1 MSKRTKRKRIT
12 VNRQFK
18 STVFAMLYSDKR
30 QLLELY
36 NAVNGTQYADPELL
50 EVNTLENAIYV
61 GMKNDLSFLIASR
74 LYLYEHQSTV
84 NPNLPLRF
92 LLYISDLYS
101 DLVKDENLYG
111 SRKVQIPPPRFL
123 IFYNG
128 EREQPDIQVLKLSE
142 LFALPED
149 HPALELEAV
158 MLNINKGHNRKLME
172 ACKSLRDYAEYTD
185 RVRRYAKEMKLPKA
199 VERAVAE
206 CIEEGI
212 LTEFLRKNRAEVIHV
227 SIYEYDAERH
237 MRQEKEESWEDG
249 HRKGLEEGHR
259 IGLEEGRCTG
269 LEEGRCAGREEIL
282 MEQIKKK
289 LEKGLTPE
297 EIADILEEEEETI
310 KDLIERIKR
319 DKLSE

>member
-1 MSKRTKRKRIT
+1 MGKRTKKKRIT

-92 LLYISDLYS
+92 LLYISDLFS
-101 DLVKDENLYG
+101 DIVKDLNLYG
-111 SRKVQIPPPRFL
+111 SRKVKIPPPRFL

-128 EREQPDIQVLKLSE
+128 EKEQPDVQVLKLSE
-142 LFALPED
+142 LFSLPED

-172 ACKSLRDYAEYTD
+172 ACRSLRDYAEYTD
-185 RVRRYAKEMKLPKA
+185 RVRRYAKEMELRKA

-212 LTEFLRKNRAEVIHV
+212 LTEFLKKNRAEVVHV
-227 SIYEYDAERH
+227 SIYEYDAEKH

-249 HRKGLEEGHR
+249 HRTGLEEGHR
-259 IGLEEGRCTG
+259 TGLAEGRK
-269 LEEGRCAGREEIL
+269 EIL
-282 MEQIKKK
+282 LEQIKKK
-289 LEKGLTPE
+289 MEKGLTPE
-297 EIADILEEEEETI
+297 AMADVLEEDEETI
-310 KDLIERIKR
+310 RNLIEGMKR
-319 DKLSE
+319 DKLKE

>member
-1 MSKRTKRKRIT
+1 MSKRTKRKWKS

-18 STVFAMLYSDKR
+18 STVFAMLYSDKKE
-30 QLLELY
+30 LLELY
-36 NAVNGTQYADPELL
+36 NAVNSTQYTDPELL
-50 EVNTLENAIYV
+50 EVNTLENAIYM

-101 DLVKDENLYG
+101 DLVKDRNLYG

-128 EREQPDIQVLKLSE
+128 EKEQPDVQVLKLSE

-172 ACKSLRDYAEYTD
+172 ACRSLRDYAEYTD
-185 RVRRYAKEMKLPKA
+185 RVRRYAKEMELQKA

-227 SIYEYDAERH
+227 SIYEYDVEKH
-237 MRQEKEESWEDG
+237 MRQEKEESWEEG
-249 HRKGLEEGHR
+249 HRQGLEEGHRTGLEEGHR
-259 IGLEEGRCTG
+259 IGLEK
-269 LEEGRCAGREEIL
+269 GREEIL
-282 MEQIKKK
+282 VKQIKKK
-289 LEKGLTPE
+289 LEEGLTPE
-297 EIADILEEEEETI
+297 EIADMLEEEEETI

-319 DKLSE
+319 DKPSE

>member
-1 MSKRTKRKRIT
+1 MSKRTKRKWKS

-18 STVFAMLYSDKR
+18 STVFAMLYSDKKE
-30 QLLELY
+30 LLELY
-36 NAVNGTQYADPELL
+36 NAVNSTQYTDPELL

-101 DLVKDENLYG
+101 NLVKDRNLYG

-128 EREQPDIQVLKLSE
+128 EKEQPDVQMLKLSE

-172 ACKSLRDYAEYTD
+172 ACRSLRDYAEYTD
-185 RVRRYAKEMKLPKA
+185 RVRRYAKEMELQKA
-199 VERAVAE
+199 VERAVEE

-227 SIYEYDAERH
+227 SIYEYDVEKH
-237 MRQEKEESWEDG
+237 MRQEKEESWE
-249 HRKGLEEGHR
+249 EGHR
-259 IGLEEGRCTG
+259 TG
-269 LEEGRCAGREEIL
+269 LEEGRRIGLEKGREEIL
-282 MEQIKKK
+282 VKQIKKK

-297 EIADILEEEEETI
+297 EIADMLEEEKETI
-310 KDLIERIKR
+310 KDLIERMKR
-319 DKLSE
+319 DNPGE

>member
-1 MSKRTKRKRIT
+1 M
-12 VNRQFK
+12 QK
-18 STVFAMLYSDKR
+18 SILFLALCAEPVYEIIS
-30 QLLELY
+30 
-36 NAVNGTQYADPELL
+36 VNGTQYADPELL

-92 LLYISDLYS
+92 LLYISDLFS
-101 DLVKDENLYG
+101 DIVKDLNLYG
-111 SRKVQIPPPRFL
+111 SRKVKIPPPRFL

-128 EREQPDIQVLKLSE
+128 EKEQPDVQVLKLSE
-142 LFALPED
+142 LFSLPED

-172 ACKSLRDYAEYTD
+172 ACRSLRDYAEYTD
-185 RVRRYAKEMKLPKA
+185 RVRRYAKEMELRKA

-212 LTEFLRKNRAEVIHV
+212 LTEFLKKNRAEVVHV
-227 SIYEYDAERH
+227 SIYEYDAEKH
-237 MRQEKEESWEDG
+237 MRQEKEESWEEG
-249 HRKGLEEGHR
+249 HRTGLEEGHRTGLEEGHR
-259 IGLEEGRCTG
+259 IGLEK
-269 LEEGRCAGREEIL
+269 GREEIL
-282 MEQIKKK
+282 VKQIKKK

-297 EIADILEEEEETI
+297 EIADMLEEEEKMI
-310 KDLIERIKR
+310 KDLIERMKR
-319 DKLSE
+319 DKPGE